1 MATTTKA
8 PAKPKSQASSKA
20 KAEPV
25 PHGMH
30 TVTPHLMCD
39 GAAAAID
46 FYKKAFGAEELM
58 RLPGENGKLMHACIK
73 IGDSA
78 VMLADIMADC
88 GDGSLASKGGPI
100 VLHLYVADAD
110 AFVKK
115 AEAAGAK
122 IIMPVT
128 DMFWGDRYGQLED
141 PFGHR
146 WAVATHV
153 RDLSQDEIQEGGR
166 KMMAEMKR

>member
-1 MATTTKA
+1 MATTKA
-8 PAKPKSQASSKA
+8 AAKPKPQQSPKS

-39 GAAAAID
+39 GATEAIA
-46 FYKKAFGAEELM
+46 FYKKAFGAEEVM
-58 RLPGENGKLMHACIK
+58 RIPGSNGKLMHACLR

-88 GDGSLASKGGPI
+88 PDSPKEVKGGPI
-100 VLHLYVADAD
+100 VLHLYVEDAD
-110 AFVKK
+110 AFSKK

-122 IIMPVT
+122 VIMPVT
-128 DMFWGDRYGQLED
+128 EMFWGDRYGQLED

-153 RDLSQDEIQEGGR
+153 RDLSMDEIQNAAKEF
-166 KMMAEMKR
+166 MAAQAPS